1 MVRSVRLARIVLL
14 PCCTLLAACSEE
26 SGRAPTVLESP
37 AVPPSPTV
45 GADAPPVELVALTE
59 AQLGSTDL
67 HGELACA
74 FADAERGTLLVA
86 RADVRPDGPVHG
98 VMSNSGYT
106 ELLANLEAG
115 GFDDLADGITL
126 AGKALT
132 VRLVRGGPQ
141 PTGDESTRHAATLNV
156 DPADGPSRTYE
167 GTLTCGP

>member
-1 MVRSVRLARIVLL
+1 MRLAAIVLL
-14 PCCTLLAACSEE
+14 PCFAALVACSDEPA
-26 SGRAPTVLESP
+26 RAPTVLE
-37 AVPPSPTV
+37 APTV
-45 GADAPPVELVALTE
+45 PQATTGGEDGPPVELVALTE
-59 AQLGSTDL
+59 AQLKGTDL

-74 FADAERGTLLVA
+74 FADAELGTLLVA

-98 VMSNSGYT
+98 VMSNNGYT
-106 ELLANLEAG
+106 EMLANLKAG